1 MRNPL
6 LATKPLNVIMQEAN
20 DTGEATLRR
29 ALGPFNLITLGIG
42 AIIGA
47 GIFVL
52 TGQAAAT
59 SAGPAIV
66 VSFVL
71 SGIICA
77 FAGLCYAEFASLIPI
92 AGSAY
97 TYGYA
102 TLGEIFAWIIGRDR
116 ILEYAFGAATVASG
130 WSGYAVSLL
139 DDLGIHIGPRWIATP
154 ASEMVLYKGHWA
166 DLGSLQQTLASAAV
180 DPSTLPHA
188 TGVFNLVAFV
198 AIAVVTA
205 ILIIGIRESANFN
218 SAVVILKVAIVLVFI
233 AVAGAYVLRHPS
245 LAASNWH
252 PFIPPNS
259 GQFGDFG
266 VSGVA
271 RGAAVIFFAYIGFD
285 AVSTA
290 AQEAKNPQ
298 KDMPIGIIGS
308 LVICTILYILVSGLL
323 TAVVPFMDLNVSAPV
338 AVAIDVTGVRWGSL
352 LVKSGAVLG
361 LGSVMLVM
369 LLGQSRVFYSMS
381 RDGLLPKWAGA
392 IHSRFRTPWISSL
405 VVGICVAAFASLIPI
420 GDLAVLVNIGTL
432 LAFVIVCAGVWILR
446 RRRPDIPRPFKT
458 PLVPLVPIL
467 GILTS
472 LAAML
477 SLPAKTWWRLLI
489 WLGIGLLVYTFYG
502 RRHSKV
508 RNASSPVMPES
519 EPVSRPSAVL

>member
-1 MRNPL
+1 MSSPL
-6 LATKPLNVIMQEAN
+6 LATKPLTVIMQEA
-20 DTGEATLRR
+20 GEEHEHSLRR
-29 ALGPFNLITLGIG
+29 ALGPVNLITLGIG

-52 TGQAAAT
+52 TGQAAAQ

-66 VSFVL
+66 VSFIL

-92 AGSAY
+92 SGSAY

-102 TLGEIFAWIIGRDR
+102 TLGEIFAWIIGWDL

-130 WSGYAVSLL
+130 WSGYFVSFLEDFGL
-139 DDLGIHIGPRWIATP
+139 HIGPKWIATP
-154 ASEMVLYKGHWA
+154 GTQMLFYKNHWA
-166 DLGSLQQTLASAAV
+166 TADSVRPVLTAAGV
-180 DPSTLPHA
+180 DPATVPHA
-188 TGVFNLVAFV
+188 TGVFNVVAFL
-198 AIAVVTA
+198 AIAVVTY
-205 ILIIGIRESANFN
+205 ILIVGINESANFN
-218 SAVVILKVAIVLVFI
+218 SAIVIVKVAIVLVFI
-233 AVAGAYVLRHPS
+233 GIAGMYVLRHPA
-245 LAASNWH
+245 LASANWH
-252 PFIPPNS
+252 PFIPPNA
-259 GQFGDFG
+259 GKFGEFG
-266 VSGVA
+266 WSGVA
-271 RGAAVIFFAYIGFD
+271 RGAALIFFAYIGFD

-308 LVICTILYILVSGLL
+308 LVICTALYILVSGLL
-323 TAVVPFMDLNVSAPV
+323 TAMVPYTSLNVADPV
-338 AVAIDVTGVRWGSL
+338 AVGIDATGVRWGSL
-352 LVKSGAVLG
+352 LVKAGAIAG

-381 RDGLLPKWAGA
+381 RDGLLPQWAGA
-392 IHSRFRTPWISSL
+392 IHPRFRTPWISSI
-405 VVGICVAAFASLIPI
+405 VVGICVAIFASLIPI
-420 GDLAVLVNIGTL
+420 GDLAFLVNIGTL

-446 RRRPDIPRPFKT
+446 RKRPDLPRPFKT

-472 LAAML
+472 FAAML

-489 WLGIGLLVYTFYG
+489 WLAIGLFVYAFYG
-502 RRHSKV
+502 RTHSKV
-508 RNASSPVMPES
+508 RKAASQ
-519 EPVSRPSAVL
+519 

>member
-1 MRNPL
+1 MASQL
-6 LATKPLNVIMQEAN
+6 FATKPLSVIMAEAE
-20 DTGEATLRR
+20 DTGDHTLHR
-29 ALGPFNLITLGIG
+29 ALGPINLITLGIG

-66 VSFVL
+66 LSFIL

-102 TLGEIFAWIIGRDR
+102 TLGELFAWIIGWDL

-130 WSGYAVSLL
+130 WSGYFVSLM
-139 DDLGIHIGPRWIATP
+139 DDFGFHIDPKWISTP
-154 ASEMVLYKGHWA
+154 GTQLVFFRGHWA
-166 DLGSLQQTLASAAV
+166 QLGSIMQSLSTAGV
-180 DPSTLPHA
+180 DPATLPHA
-188 TGVFNLVAFV
+188 TGAFNLVAFV
-198 AIAVVTA
+198 GIFVSTVILVV
-205 ILIIGIRESANFN
+205 GIRHSANLN
-218 SAVVILKVAIVLVFI
+218 SAIVILKVAIVLVFI
-233 AVAGAYVLRHPS
+233 AVAGAFVIHHPS
-245 LAASNWH
+245 LAAANWR
-252 PFIPPNS
+252 PFIPPNT
-259 GQFGDFG
+259 GKFGDFG
-266 VSGVA
+266 LSGVA

-298 KDMPIGIIGS
+298 KDMPVGIIGS
-308 LVICTILYILVSGLL
+308 LVICTVLYILVSGLL
-323 TAVVPFMDLNVSAPV
+323 TAMVPYQDLNVSAPV
-338 AVAIDVTGVRWGSL
+338 AVAIDATGIRWGSL

-392 IHSRFRTPWISSL
+392 IHRKFRTPWISSI
-405 VVGICVAAFASLIPI
+405 VVGVCVAGFASFIPI

-446 RRRPDIPRPFKT
+446 RKRPDLPRPFKT

-467 GILTS
+467 GILSS

-489 WLGIGLLVYTFYG
+489 WLAIGLFVYGFYG
-502 RRHSKV
+502 RVHSKV
-508 RNASSPVMPES
+508 RNAAP
-519 EPVSRPSAVL
+519 R